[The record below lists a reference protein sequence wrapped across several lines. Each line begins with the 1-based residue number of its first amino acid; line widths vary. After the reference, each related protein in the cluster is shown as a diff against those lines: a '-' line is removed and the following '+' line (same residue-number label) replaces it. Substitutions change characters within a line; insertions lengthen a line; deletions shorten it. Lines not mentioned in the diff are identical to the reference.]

1 MDQRYEVF
9 TGEPGAMKVAS
20 PVRRGAVGKVPAR
33 VTRWPPTLPA
43 RSVWGGDRSQDPTYR
58 YDPRDPL

>member
-20 PVRRGAVGKVPAR
+20 PVVRPGKADVFSRR
-33 VTRWPPTLPA
+33 
-43 RSVWGGDRSQDPTYR
+43 
-58 YDPRDPL
+58 